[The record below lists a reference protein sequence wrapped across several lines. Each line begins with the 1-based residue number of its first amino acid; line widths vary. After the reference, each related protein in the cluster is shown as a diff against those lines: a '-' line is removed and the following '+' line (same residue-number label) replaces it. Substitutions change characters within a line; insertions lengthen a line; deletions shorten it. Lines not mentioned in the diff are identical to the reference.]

1 MVEVLIVVAII
12 VTILG
17 IAIPIY
23 TTSVDVAR
31 VTRAIGEIRT
41 LEKEIMLYTLSN
53 RKVPGTL
60 EVLGRGEFL
69 DPWGIPYQYT
79 SVIDPKGKG
88 MRKNRFLH
96 PLNSDYDLYSMGKD
110 RATNLALTSGP
121 ARDDIVRANDGS
133 FVGLATDY

>member
-1 MVEVLIVVAII
+1 MVAII
-12 VTILG
+12 VTIAG
-17 IAIPIY
+17 IAVPIY
-23 TTSVDVAR
+23 TTAIDIAR
-31 VTRAIGEIRT
+31 TTRAIGDIRT

-53 RKVPGTL
+53 RRVPSTL
-60 EVLGRGEFL
+60 EELGRGEVS
-69 DPWGIPYQYT
+69 DPWGTRYQYT
-79 SVIDPKGKG
+79 SVVDPRGKG

-110 RATNLALTSGP
+110 METNLALTAGP